1 MTEPLTTEPTA
12 TTEPGLRA
20 AVLGSGAWGT
30 TFAMVLADAGC
41 DVTIWGRS
49 KQVCDQ
55 IVSEHR
61 NSRNLPG
68 TRLPESILATTDA
81 AAALDGAELVVIAI
95 PSQSARETLMALR
108 ADVPDGAVVVS
119 LMKGV
124 ELETDRRMSEV
135 VSEALGIE
143 AARVVV
149 VSGPNLARE
158 IAERQPTATV
168 VAGTDAAATSLVARA
183 CSTPYFRPYTNAD
196 VVGVELCGAVKNVI
210 AVAVGIAQGCGY
222 GLNTTATVITR
233 GLVEITR
240 LGLALGANVETFP
253 GLAGMG
259 DLMATCASPL
269 SRNHTLGKHIGAGLT
284 LDEAI
289 TATGGTAEG
298 VKSSRSVLEL
308 ARAHGVEMPITA
320 AVAGVLHEG
329 LPVEEMASSLL
340 ARPKR
345 AEGL

>member
-49 KQVCDQ
+49 QQVCDQ

-68 TRLPESILATTDA
+68 IRLPESILATTDA

-95 PSQSARETLMALR
+95 PSQSARETLTALR

-168 VAGTDAAATSLVARA
+168 VAGTDAAATSL
-183 CSTPYFRPYTNAD
+183 CSNVPLTGSTASPRRPI
-196 VVGVELCGAVKNVI
+196 GAAIPCAGPNSR
-210 AVAVGIAQGCGY
+210 
-222 GLNTTATVITR
+222 TR
-233 GLVEITR
+233 W
-240 LGLALGANVETFP
+240 AASSQQWANV
-253 GLAGMG
+253 
-259 DLMATCASPL
+259 
-269 SRNHTLGKHIGAGLT
+269 
-284 LDEAI
+284 
-289 TATGGTAEG
+289 TANP
-298 VKSSRSVLEL
+298 S
-308 ARAHGVEMPITA
+308 
-320 AVAGVLHEG
+320 
-329 LPVEEMASSLL
+329 
-340 ARPKR
+340 
-345 AEGL
+345 